1 VIVVADTTPLNYLIR
16 LGYPE
21 VLRELYGRVLVPPA
35 VLTEM
40 QHPEAPPEV
49 SAWAGAPPAWLEKM
63 PVTRLDT
70 TLPEELGMGER
81 QAISLALELHA
92 DVLLIDESAGR
103 RQAEDRQLLVT
114 GTLTVLLQASLR
126 GHCEFPEAVRQLRR
140 YGFWVSA
147 STEALML
154 DRYESAKNK
163 KH

>member
-1 VIVVADTTPLNYLIR
+1 MIVVADTTPLNYLIQ

-40 QHPEAPPEV
+40 RHPDAPPEV
-49 SAWAGAPPAWLEKM
+49 QAWAGSPPVWLEEM
-63 PVTRLDT
+63 QVTHLDT
-70 TLPEELGMGER
+70 TLAEELGMGER

-92 DVLLIDESAGR
+92 DVLLIDELAGR
-103 RQAEDRQLLVT
+103 RQAEKRQLLVT
-114 GTLTVLLQASLR
+114 GTLAVLLQASLR
-126 GHCEFPEAVRQLRR
+126 GHCEFPQAVIQLRR

-154 DRYESAKNK
+154 ARYKSVE

>member
-1 VIVVADTTPLNYLIR
+1 VIVVADTTPLNYLIQ

-40 QHPEAPPEV
+40 QHLDAPPEV
-49 SAWAGAPPAWLEKM
+49 QAWAAAPPSWLEQTL
-63 PVTRLDT
+63 VTELDT
-70 TLPEELGMGER
+70 TLAERLGMGER

-92 DVLLIDESAGR
+92 DVLLIDELAGR
-103 RQAEDRQLLVT
+103 REAKQRHIFVA

-126 GHCEFPEAVRQLRR
+126 GYCAFPEAVKQLRE

-147 STEALML
+147 SVEAELMA
-154 DRYESAKNK
+154 RYESAKK
-163 KH
+163 KS